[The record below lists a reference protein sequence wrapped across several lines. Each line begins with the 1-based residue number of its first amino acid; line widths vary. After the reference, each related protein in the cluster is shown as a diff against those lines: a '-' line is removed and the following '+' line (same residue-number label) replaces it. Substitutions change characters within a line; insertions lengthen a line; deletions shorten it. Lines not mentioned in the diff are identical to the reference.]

1 MFNLTNP
8 KIFRYLDSKSLSPDH
23 LILINNLHFSPKE
36 KGKRRRKKKKF
47 NALPRLNYIQRGGW
61 RSLVGKI
68 IRTAQKPRRTR
79 AERERIKKKEK
90 RTNERTRRISIRPR
104 RVIPIIPFRR
114 ENNSALIYENE
125 STRVSPPTPNIPLSR
140 PLPFYLQFH
149 SGFEWAASYR
159 GFNVD
164 ASACS
169 QKGEATDDDSGN
181 WVVTAASPRPIYALL
196 RLNFMPAITL
206 LRGERK

>member
-1 MFNLTNP
+1 MAIP
-8 KIFRYLDSKSLSPDH
+8 
-23 LILINNLHFSPKE
+23 
-36 KGKRRRKKKKF
+36 RRKNNTDGTK
-47 NALPRLNYIQRGGW
+47 AAEDQ
-61 RSLVGKI
+61 S
-68 IRTAQKPRRTR
+68 RTR
-79 AERERIKKKEK
+79 AHKKKEK

>member
-1 MFNLTNP
+1 MAIP
-8 KIFRYLDSKSLSPDH
+8 
-23 LILINNLHFSPKE
+23 
-36 KGKRRRKKKKF
+36 RRKNNTDGTK
-47 NALPRLNYIQRGGW
+47 AAEDQ
-61 RSLVGKI
+61 S
-68 IRTAQKPRRTR
+68 RTR
-79 AERERIKKKEK
+79 AHKKKKEK
-90 RTNERTRRISIRPR
+90 RTNERTRRISIRPC

-125 STRVSPPTPNIPLSR
+125 STRVSPPTPNI

-169 QKGEATDDDSGN
+169 QKGEATEDDSGN